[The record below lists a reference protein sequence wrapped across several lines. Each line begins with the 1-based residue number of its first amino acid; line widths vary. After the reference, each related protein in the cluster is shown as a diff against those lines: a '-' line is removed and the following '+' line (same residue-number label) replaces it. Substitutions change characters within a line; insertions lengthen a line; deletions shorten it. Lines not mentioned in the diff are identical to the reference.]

1 METYRLIGVD
11 FGTTVSSVYQMIMN
25 SPSNQNSGDSDS
37 YIAFHGNDCYF
48 GTAAKKKMGNE
59 GYQVVYELK
68 RVIGLDEDDE
78 SIDED
83 KEKWPFKIVGNDRG
97 KACIQLELPFNGET
111 ITRTVDPEVLVAQYL
126 NHLLEE
132 RVENRLRCKAVFTIP
147 AKFSNVQREAM
158 KSAVN
163 QLRLADVRFFPEPT
177 AAAMAYIR
185 ESPSIVDNSCI
196 VVYDF
201 GGGTFDVSVLRYSH
215 KDFTVL
221 YTTGDAHLGGADIDN
236 SLMDYVVKLLQQVQP
251 DFCLSSYRAKSNAKR
266 LFEEIKCM
274 VSTQEPY
281 TLYASDIDRKYE
293 REGSE
298 PVNITKAMLR
308 EVCAPFIQRTIAIL
322 REVFDRPHDGF
333 RAEEIKYILPVG
345 GCSNIPFVLEA
356 LERAFPEVEVLRA
369 PDPTH
374 MVAKGACYLGRRNDN
389 N

>member
-1 METYRLIGVD
+1 M
-11 FGTTVSSVYQMIMN
+11 
-25 SPSNQNSGDSDS
+25 
-37 YIAFHGNDCYF
+37 
-48 GTAAKKKMGNE
+48 
-59 GYQVVYELK
+59 
-68 RVIGLDEDDE
+68 
-78 SIDED
+78 
-83 KEKWPFKIVGNDRG
+83 
-97 KACIQLELPFNGET
+97 
-111 ITRTVDPEVLVAQYL
+111 
-126 NHLLEE
+126 
-132 RVENRLRCKAVFTIP
+132 
-147 AKFSNVQREAM
+147 
-158 KSAVN
+158 
-163 QLRLADVRFFPEPT
+163 
-177 AAAMAYIR
+177 
-185 ESPSIVDNSCI
+185 
-196 VVYDF
+196 
-201 GGGTFDVSVLRYSH
+201 SVLRYSH

-236 SLMDYVVKLLQQVQP
+236 SLMDYVVKLLQRVEP
-251 DFCLSSYRAKSNAKR
+251 GFCLSSYRAKSNAKR

-356 LERAFPEVEVLRA
+356 LEIAFPKVKVLRA